1 MEVGQSCAGRYAAVV
16 ARKHRRDLFPVG
28 VSPDRVIELAADPTR
43 FGEFNPLVRVPP
55 GSGRVEQIGNVYY
68 QIFGF
73 GPIRLSTRWE
83 TISVDP
89 VGLADRPLPAP
100 PWTTV
105 EVGQMPLF
113 GRVVSTTRYDSVRS
127 GTLITHDFDY
137 GVPAGLPGRVV
148 DLMLM
153 RPLLSL
159 GFRWLGRRLRRW
171 IENG

>member
-1 MEVGQSCAGRYAAVV
+1 M

-68 QIFGF
+68 QILGF

-89 VGLADRPLPAP
+89 VNLADRPLPAP

-105 EVGQMPLF
+105 EVGHLTVF
-113 GRVVSTTRYDSVRS
+113 GRWVSTPR
-127 GTLITHDFDY
+127 
-137 GVPAGLPGRVV
+137 
-148 DLMLM
+148 
-153 RPLLSL
+153 
-159 GFRWLGRRLRRW
+159 
-171 IENG
+171 